1 MEQRTTF
8 HVAGACFLLLFLVL
22 GYIVKYRISLLAGFD
37 QSITEIDPALPTPIG
52 MLISCL

>member
-1 MEQRTTF
+1 MKQRTTF

-37 QSITEIDPALPTPIG
+37 QSITEMIRAPYPH
-52 MLISCL
+52 